1 MIYLS
6 FSRQMKQIDHLGN
19 KNEMLKKTKRFIHV
33 GDLAAEVPIDLLYD
47 DCGWSPTISSDDVRK
62 LDRVREALG
71 KGDIGAALN
80 DAKVFQLVPVRL

>member
-1 MIYLS
+1 MI
-6 FSRQMKQIDHLGN
+6 
-19 KNEMLKKTKRFIHV
+19 EKTSKLIRVCDF
-33 GDLAAEVPIDLLYD
+33 AAEVPIDLLYN

-80 DAKVFQLVPVRL
+80 DAKVFQLVPVQL